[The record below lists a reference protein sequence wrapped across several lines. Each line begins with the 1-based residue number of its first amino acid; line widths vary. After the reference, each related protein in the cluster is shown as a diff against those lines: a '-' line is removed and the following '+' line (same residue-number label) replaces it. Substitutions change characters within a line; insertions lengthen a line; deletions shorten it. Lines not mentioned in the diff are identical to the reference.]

1 MHYSRPTKKT
11 AYKRGIFLIFTL
23 ALAMAVPGIGV
34 SAADTEETREETE
47 QDDASGHVYVRAA
60 VEEGCETDITV
71 TLIPVEK
78 GDHTREYQLN
88 PQNRYGVSD
97 DLPEGNY
104 LCVPYISDP
113 EQGSSVYVEYGG
125 GEKAVAQGEET
136 CFLVV
141 AGSAGFVRDCLWI
154 SDYKDENGDCLKGVL
169 SRQTVE
175 DAFQKTIARQK
186 DDRSPAENAAP
197 TELAVEEDSTAYGQA
212 EAALRP
218 EAEEP
223 AGAARVMK
231 GKRVYAAA
239 ALIVIAAV
247 VYHSREKYLEQPH

>member
-1 MHYSRPTKKT
+1 M
-11 AYKRGIFLIFTL
+11 LIFTL

-47 QDDASGHVYVRAA
+47 QDDAFGHVYVRAA

-113 EQGSSVYVEYGG
+113 EQGSSVYVEYGRFRRFC
-125 GEKAVAQGEET
+125 QGL
-136 CFLVV
+136 FM
-141 AGSAGFVRDCLWI
+141 D
-154 SDYKDENGDCLKGVL
+154 
-169 SRQTVE
+169 Q
-175 DAFQKTIARQK
+175 
-186 DDRSPAENAAP
+186 
-197 TELAVEEDSTAYGQA
+197 
-212 EAALRP
+212 
-218 EAEEP
+218 
-223 AGAARVMK
+223 
-231 GKRVYAAA
+231 
-239 ALIVIAAV
+239 
-247 VYHSREKYLEQPH
+247 